1 MDDSGLE
8 DSQGAH
14 RQSSNEFVKWLGR
27 SRCALFIG
35 ILQADLPFLGRQQAV
50 NGLIDHALKVIVAP
64 PTRSDIVFAHASPG
78 VGKTRLLYELV
89 EINGDLVK
97 KQTVRIM
104 KKSLIRKEQEKYL
117 QAFHKV
123 LPVAISVNGVT
134 SVRGILNPGELM

>member
-1 MDDSGLE
+1 M
-8 DSQGAH
+8 
-14 RQSSNEFVKWLGR
+14 
-27 SRCALFIG
+27 
-35 ILQADLPFLGRQQAV
+35 PFLGRQNAV

-89 EINGDLVK
+89 EMNEDLVK

-117 QAFHKV
+117 QAFHK
-123 LPVAISVNGVT
+123 L
-134 SVRGILNPGELM
+134 LH